1 MLNKNKHKNNLNISL
16 KKSHICLFGSLLIIL
31 GISIISYNHIMKLKV
46 NLFSNMQLSMEEEN
60 NIEEIIDS
68 IPNALELSKEETPT
82 VDNKKDNNTS
92 SNKPVD
98 YSKYLGV
105 LEIPRIGL
113 KRGFYGTDSKYN
125 NINYNV
131 TVVGGS
137 TMPDVVN
144 GNLILMAHSGDA
156 YISYFAYLYLLK
168 VGNLAYVTYQGTTYK
183 YQVVNIYN
191 IPKNGTAII
200 NRNKERTTLTLITC
214 TKDSDTEQTVYIL
227 ERI

>member
-1 MLNKNKHKNNLNISL
+1 
-16 KKSHICLFGSLLIIL
+16 
-31 GISIISYNHIMKLKV
+31 
-46 NLFSNMQLSMEEEN
+46 MQLSMQKEKN
-60 NIEEIIDS
+60 VEEIIDS
-68 IPNALELSKEETPT
+68 LPNALELSKEEVPS
-82 VDNKKDNNTS
+82 NNNDSGNNS
-92 SNKPVD
+92 STESKPID

-113 KRGFYGTDSKYN
+113 RRGFYAPHSKYN

-137 TMPDVVN
+137 TMPDVPN

-168 VGNLAYVTYQGTTYK
+168 VGNQAYVTYQGTTYK
-183 YQVVNIYN
+183 YQIVNIYN
-191 IPKNGTAII
+191 IPKNGTATI
-200 NRNKERTTLTLITC
+200 NRNREKATLTLITC
-214 TKDSDTEQTVYIL
+214 TKNSDTEQTIYIL

>member
-1 MLNKNKHKNNLNISL
+1 MQSKRKSKFNIRL
-16 KKSHICLFGSLLIIL
+16 KKSHVCLFGSLLIIL
-31 GISIISYNHIMKLKV
+31 GISIISYNHIMKLKI
-46 NLFSNMQLSMEEEN
+46 NLFSDMQLSMEKEN

-68 IPNALELSKEETPT
+68 VPNALELSKEEVQT
-82 VDNKKDNNTS
+82 DNNAETDNNTS
-92 SNKPVD
+92 SNNTID

-156 YISYFAYLYLLK
+156 YISYFAYLYLLN

-191 IPKNGTAII
+191 IPKNGTAVI